1 MRKLLLLENCF
12 SVRYE
17 RMILKQRRL
26 VNELVKAYTES
37 VLRPPCCSLND
48 FYCQNIQG
56 QFFPA
61 SIAVF
66 LVKIVQNINR
76 ALYFVIRKLFL
87 LENCFSLR
95 YERMNI
101 ETKGIG

>member
-1 MRKLLLLENCF
+1 MLLSNRFLLSEYSWPIF
-12 SVRYE
+12 S
-17 RMILKQRRL
+17 
-26 VNELVKAYTES
+26 
-37 VLRPPCCSLND
+37 
-48 FYCQNIQG
+48 
-56 QFFPA
+56 A

-76 ALYFVIRKLFL
+76 GLYFVMRKLFL

-95 YERMNI
+95 YEMMNI

>member
-1 MRKLLLLENCF
+1 MLLINRFLL
-12 SVRYE
+12 SKY
-17 RMILKQRRL
+17 
-26 VNELVKAYTES
+26 S
-37 VLRPPCCSLND
+37 RPI
-48 FYCQNIQG
+48 FW
-56 QFFPA
+56 A

-66 LVKIVQNINR
+66 LVKVVQNINR
-76 ALYFVIRKLFL
+76 TFYFVMRKLFL

>member
-1 MRKLLLLENCF
+1 MLLINRFLL
-12 SVRYE
+12 SKY
-17 RMILKQRRL
+17 
-26 VNELVKAYTES
+26 S
-37 VLRPPCCSLND
+37 RP
-48 FYCQNIQG
+48 I
-56 QFFPA
+56 FPA
-61 SIAVF
+61 SFAVF

-76 ALYFVIRKLFL
+76 GLYFVMRKLFL

>member
-1 MRKLLLLENCF
+1 MLLINRLLLSKYSKPICL
-12 SVRYE
+12 
-17 RMILKQRRL
+17 
-26 VNELVKAYTES
+26 
-37 VLRPPCCSLND
+37 
-48 FYCQNIQG
+48 
-56 QFFPA
+56 A

-76 ALYFVIRKLFL
+76 ALYFVMRKLFFL
-87 LENCFSLR
+87 KNCFSLR

>member
-1 MRKLLLLENCF
+1 MLLINRFLL
-12 SVRYE
+12 SKYSRP
-17 RMILKQRRL
+17 IL
-26 VNELVKAYTES
+26 S
-37 VLRPPCCSLND
+37 
-48 FYCQNIQG
+48 
-56 QFFPA
+56 A

-66 LVKIVQNINR
+66 LVEIIQNINR
-76 ALYFVIRKLFL
+76 DLYFVMRKLFL

>member
-1 MRKLLLLENCF
+1 MLLINQFLLSKYSGPIF
-12 SVRYE
+12 
-17 RMILKQRRL
+17 L
-26 VNELVKAYTES
+26 
-37 VLRPPCCSLND
+37 
-48 FYCQNIQG
+48 
-56 QFFPA
+56 A

-66 LVKIVQNINR
+66 LAQIVENINR
-76 ALYFVIRKLFL
+76 GLYFVMRKLFL